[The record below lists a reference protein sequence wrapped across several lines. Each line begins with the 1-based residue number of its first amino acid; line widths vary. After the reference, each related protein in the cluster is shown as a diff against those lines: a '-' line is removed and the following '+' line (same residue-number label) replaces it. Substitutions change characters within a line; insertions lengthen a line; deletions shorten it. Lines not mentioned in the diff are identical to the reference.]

1 MNIFVLQ
8 KKMNIKTGRY
18 GNALASPATTRAHK
32 HNTAQSASPNTM
44 DTTRPARHISDTRIE
59 QPSQDTA
66 DKNSPVNM
74 V

>member
-1 MNIFVLQ
+1 MLW
-8 KKMNIKTGRY
+8 
-18 GNALASPATTRAHK
+18 LPPPTRAHK
-32 HNTAQSASPNTM
+32 HNIAQSASPNTM